1 MSDSIALVPVA
12 TAERPELR
20 AMMRDYFVEL
30 ATYEPEAEDPDE
42 LLERSW
48 PEMLADMLGRELQWI
63 VADDQRAGFLIVRTL
78 PDWPHTERLIASI
91 VEFYVAPEFRR
102 GGIGTAA
109 VETLLAEHRDR
120 GSYFVEADILIANEP
135 AKAFWERLGFGVQF
149 LQTGRKP

>member
-1 MSDSIALVPVA
+1 MSDSVSLVPIA
-12 TAERPELR
+12 TAEQHELR

-30 ATYEPEAEDPDE
+30 AVYEDDAEDPDAH
-42 LLERSW
+42 LERSW

-63 VADDQRAGFLIVRTL
+63 IADTQRAGFLIVRTL

-91 VEFYVAPEFRR
+91 VEFYVVPEFRR
-102 GGIGTAA
+102 GGIGSAA

-120 GSYFVEADILIANEP
+120 GTYLMEADILVANEP
-135 AKAFWERLGFGVQF
+135 AKAFWQRLGFEVQF

>member
-1 MSDSIALVPVA
+1 MSDSVALVPIA
-12 TAERPELR
+12 TAEQPELR

-42 LLERSW
+42 LLGRSW

>member
-1 MSDSIALVPVA
+1 MSDSVTLVPIA
-12 TAERPELR
+12 TAEQPELR

-30 ATYEPEAEDPDE
+30 AAYEDGAEDPDAH
-42 LLERSW
+42 LERSW

-63 VADDQRAGFLIVRTL
+63 IAGSQRAGFLIVRTL

-102 GGIGTAA
+102 GGIGSAA

-120 GSYFVEADILIANEP
+120 GTYLVEADILVANEP
-135 AKAFWERLGFGVQF
+135 AKAFWQRLGFEVQF